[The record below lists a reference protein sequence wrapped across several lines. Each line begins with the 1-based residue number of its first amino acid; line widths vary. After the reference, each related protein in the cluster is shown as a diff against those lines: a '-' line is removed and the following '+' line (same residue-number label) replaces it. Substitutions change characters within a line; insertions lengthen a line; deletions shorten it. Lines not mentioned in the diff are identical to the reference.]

1 MAEPGMLATV
11 GADERIIALAVNTLG
26 SEHSKT
32 AYRRSLTAF
41 LDWCPSTSVAR
52 MGLARWPT
60 RR

>member
-1 MAEPGMLATV
+1 MLATV
-11 GADERIIALAVNTLG
+11 GAGEWIIALAVNTLG
-26 SEHSKT
+26 SEYSKT

-41 LDWCPSTSVAR
+41 LDWCRSTSVAR